1 MEVINCYSKDAKV
14 KHKINLDLVGK
25 IPVVESTLKN
35 NIIRELD
42 HAADSGITV

>member
-1 MEVINCYSKDAKV
+1 V
-14 KHKINLDLVGK
+14 KHRINLDLISN

-42 HAADSGITV
+42 QAADSGITV

>member
-1 MEVINCYSKDAKV
+1 V
-14 KHKINLDLVGK
+14 KHRINLDLIGN

-42 HAADSGITV
+42 QAADSGITV